1 MANTHD
7 YSIANDTGSAV
18 RTDLNTLFTEIEA
31 ANAGASAPT
40 NTAEGKLWYDTGNNV
55 YKMYDG
61 SAWVAISAKMDAV
74 SASSGGTFTGA
85 VTLPSPVINTGV
97 SGSAILDEDAMGS
110 DSATQLATQQS
121 IKAYV
126 DANSTADQAFT
137 TARVSAATTAA
148 QGVGTGN
155 TPEFAGVKITA
166 SGGINFSPYD
176 ETVSTPGS
184 DSNLLDDYEEGTWTP
199 TVTAASGTIT
209 TVSYS
214 SGTYTKIG
222 REVSLHY
229 EFGISNIGTAGGN
242 IILTNLPFA
251 KETATLT
258 YYSGIHRARSG
269 TSSIMEMN
277 GVTLQ
282 LYGTTPIVSTYFGSI
297 VFPT

>member
-97 SGSAILDEDAMGS
+97 SGTAILDEDAMGS

-126 DANSTADQAFT
+126 D
-137 TARVSAATTAA
+137 SAATQATTAA
-148 QGVGTGN
+148 QGVGTGDSPSFA
-155 TPEFAGVKITA
+155 TATFAGA
-166 SGGINFSPYD
+166 
-176 ETVSTPGS
+176 
-184 DSNLLDDYEEGTWTP
+184 TP
-199 TVTAASGTIT
+199 TQKQ
-209 TVSYS
+209 
-214 SGTYTKIG
+214 YT
-222 REVSLHY
+222 L
-229 EFGISNIGTAGGN
+229 TLAGGN
-242 IILTNLPFA
+242 LSSTTYAVGIPFQTINGVWWLTFNIGWNTSASAAPSTSISGINCA
-251 KETATLT
+251 VQTAVTSTQNVGPSRYL
-258 YYSGIHRARSG
+258 YYSHMNAGGGSISTYWSFSASGDVLRQSG
-269 TSSIMEMN
+269 T
-277 GVTLQ
+277 VRLAAK
-282 LYGTTPIVSTYFGSI
+282 
-297 VFPT
+297 PTWAD